1 MKVMGMHKVNLEK
14 NGKFVLLRIIFMV
27 LFSWLSKIFS
37 FPYFPY
43 ERKETQSAQLKSV
56 QTSITTIT
64 TINDGSRSATSTL
77 SPSADTINAFLVFG
91 VSETR
96 GDIVYFESKVK
107 VSDFID
113 ENCI

>member
-1 MKVMGMHKVNLEK
+1 MKVMGMHKVNLYI
-14 NGKFVLLRIIFMV
+14 NGKFVLLGIIFMV
-27 LFSWLSKIFS
+27 LFSWLSQIFF

-43 ERKETQSAQLKSV
+43 EIKETQSVQLKSV
-56 QTSITTIT
+56 QASIT
-64 TINDGSRSATSTL
+64 TINDGSRSATAKL
-77 SPSADTINAFLVFG
+77 SPSVDTINAFFVFG

-113 ENCI
+113 ENYI